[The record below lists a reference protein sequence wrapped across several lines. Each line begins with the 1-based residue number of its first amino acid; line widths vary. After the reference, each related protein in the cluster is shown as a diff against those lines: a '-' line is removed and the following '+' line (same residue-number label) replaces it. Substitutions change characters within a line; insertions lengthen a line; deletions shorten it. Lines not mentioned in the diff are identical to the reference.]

1 MTKFI
6 LGLSNA
12 IRLIDLNKEQ
22 NSGMSIKGGRVQWTR
37 NHPGSQIFTN
47 KFLIDC

>member
-1 MTKFI
+1 MFVSKYSKNTYLILPYIYDFKFI

-22 NSGMSIKGGRVQWTR
+22 NSGMSIKGGREQ
-37 NHPGSQIFTN
+37 
-47 KFLIDC
+47 